1 MLQSLNNLYRKENV
15 RNISLKLGKVQN
27 WQSYQDIINEIV
39 KFKMLQSLNNL
50 YHKENVRK
58 ISLKLGKVQNWQSY

>member
-27 WQSYQDIINEIV
+27 WQSSSDIINEIV

-50 YHKENVRK
+50 YHKENVRN
-58 ISLKLGKVQNWQSY
+58 ISLKLGKVQN